1 MTALTTTSLGN
12 LLNLEIP
19 DLSAYLGQLNIGLVP
34 RVVAG
39 ELVWETDRAAA
50 WDMIRAR
57 RDELLIEADYALNI
71 IYDEAR
77 INQTQ
82 ANPDGLRAI
91 AETAKHCG
99 TSHLLLTHLQLF
111 GRRSLGDTIA
121 LFRVKE

>member
-1 MTALTTTSLGN
+1 MKITYNESTGYVTALTPTSLGN
-12 LLNLEIP
+12 LPNLEIP
-19 DLSAYLGQLNIGLVP
+19 DLGQLNLGLIP

-57 RDELLIEADYALNI
+57 RDEMLIEADYALNI

-91 AETAKHCG
+91 AEYR
-99 TSHLLLTHLQLF
+99 Q
-111 GRRSLGDTIA
+111 A
-121 LFRVKE
+121 LRDITLAADPSAVVWPQKPW